1 MGICITQIKGAPA
14 PERHGA
20 AILPHPSPAIRD
32 SFTEPRMNAPVFRS
46 SLVMTLILCSA
57 LSGCGGLQGL
67 RSASAPANK
76 LEVPANADPA
86 SLLASADAAYIAQD
100 WGRAEQDFLALSRL
114 QPANSQP
121 PYKLGNLYTRTGK
134 LEQASAAYAEAVRR
148 DPGFDRAWHNLG
160 IAQLRQ
166 ARASLAKAAES
177 PAPDEPEVRQRAARL
192 TTAIDALLAAKP
204 PAK

>member
-1 MGICITQIKGAPA
+1 MT
-14 PERHGA
+14 
-20 AILPHPSPAIRD
+20 
-32 SFTEPRMNAPVFRS
+32 APVSRS

-57 LSGCGGLQGL
+57 LSGCGGLQSL

-86 SLLASADAAYIAQD
+86 SLLASADAAYTAQD
-100 WGRAEQDFLALSRL
+100 WGRAEQDYLALSRL

-121 PYKLGNLYTRTGK
+121 PFKLGNLYTRTGK

-160 IAQLRQ
+160 IVQLRQ
-166 ARASLAKAAES
+166 ARSSLAKAADS
-177 PAPDEPEVRQRAARL
+177 PAPDEPEVSQRAARL
-192 TTAIDALLAAKP
+192 TTGIDALLTP
-204 PAK
+204 QRPAK